1 MDHDEI
7 FDEALDLEW
16 ESPEVPEA
24 ELQKVKKSLR
34 QRSTKIVLIS
44 VLTAAA
50 LLAVTAFGIIPAA
63 EAAYWNP
70 GRNTHDLEMANDLE
84 LAMIAYSELFSP
96 SQMVNFVGYER
107 TGFGTYSLSVCMY
120 ENYDPSVNTYQ
131 TATLQ
136 RGELIF
142 PQGFWYYTS
151 ANIFSRASYP
161 VYILEEST
169 QEYYRKKMEVL
180 PEYVRVRAAV
190 SFPEDLSM
198 EALMAFADSLE
209 DGYIEWVGIRNSPED
224 RQCYPLCGMKPY
236 MGGYIY
242 DEVNE
247 FYPEFDIKSGAFTAD
262 AMETHFKSLLRFSQD
277 QVDAGTGIEVGYNMY
292 EEYYEGVLKY
302 VEENGVM
309 TYGCYLVCDAQQL
322 LELLDSGV
330 VSQVWPEDAWIDI

>member
-1 MDHDEI
+1 MDHDEM
-7 FDEALDLEW
+7 FDEPLEQEW
-16 ESPEVPEA
+16 ESPAFQES
-24 ELQKVKKSLR
+24 ELRKVQRSLR
-34 QRSTKIVLIS
+34 QRNTKIVLIS

-50 LLAVTAFGIIPAA
+50 LLIVTVFGIIPAA
-63 EAAYWNP
+63 ETAFWDP
-70 GRNTHDLEMANDLE
+70 GKNTYDLEMANDLE

-96 SQMVNFVGYER
+96 SQTVNYVNYKR

-120 ENYDPSVNTYQ
+120 ENFDPSINIYH
-131 TATLQ
+131 AAALQ
-136 RGELIF
+136 RGELKF

-161 VYILEEST
+161 IYTMTEST
-169 QEYYRKKMEVL
+169 QEYNRNKLEAL
-180 PEYVRVRAAV
+180 PDYIRVRAAV
-190 SFPEDLSM
+190 SFPEDLTM
-198 EALMAFADSLE
+198 EELMSFAGSLE

-242 DEVNE
+242 DEINE
-247 FYPEFDIKSGAFTAD
+247 FYPEFDIKSGDFTAE

-277 QVDAGTGIEVGYNMY
+277 QVSAGTGIDAGHTMY
-292 EEYYEGVLKY
+292 DEYYSGVLEY

-322 LELLDSGV
+322 LELLDSGI